1 MTAGDVPIGWLVL
14 LIVLFA
20 GVFVW
25 SLRTSRQNRDGRRG
39 RVPDDTAAEP
49 DKGK

>member
-1 MTAGDVPIGWLVL
+1 MTTGDMSIGWLVL
-14 LIVLFA
+14 LIVLFV

-25 SLRTSRQNRDGRRG
+25 SLRTSRRNRDDAQGRA
-39 RVPDDTAAEP
+39 PDGTAPGP

>member
-14 LIVLFA
+14 LIVLFV

-25 SLRTSRQNRDGRRG
+25 SLRTGRRNRDGGRG
-39 RVPDDTAAEP
+39 RAPDDTAPGP